1 MIIESLALAAQESEP
16 TAFLTDPMAHAA
28 FLAGSVAVL
37 FWLSDLERFRTFF
50 KYLPPIIW
58 SYFVPMLATT
68 FGILP
73 AASPA
78 YSWIRT
84 YFLPMALLLL
94 MVSIDLKS
102 VLKLGPM
109 ALFMVI
115 AGTVGII
122 IGGPIAYLVFG
133 GFLPPDAW
141 KGFAALAGTW
151 IGGTANMVAI
161 ADSVGTSA
169 DALGPIIVVDTV
181 VGYGW
186 MGVLLFF
193 SAYQN
198 LFDKKTG
205 ARTEVLDDTT
215 RMLEE
220 MEDRR
225 RPSTLRDMLM
235 LIGLGLAGAVA
246 SVALGKTLNPLGDP
260 VIISHTTWTV
270 LIVVTGGLA
279 LSFTK
284 VRSLEEVGASNLG
297 YAALYLLVA
306 AIGAQADLQA
316 VIQAPVYLAAG
327 VLWISI
333 HILVLF
339 GAARL
344 VRAPLFFVATGSM
357 ANIGGAASAPV
368 VAGVYHPAMA
378 PVGLLMAVAG
388 YVLGIYGALVCA
400 WLLGML
406 AG

>member
-1 MIIESLALAAQESEP
+1 MLIGSLNALAQDIER
-16 TAFLTDPMAHAA
+16 TVVLTDPMAQVA
-28 FLAGSVAVL
+28 FLAGTVGIL

-58 SYFVPMLATT
+58 SYFIPMIATT

-84 YFLPMALLLL
+84 YLLPMALLLL

-102 VLKLGPM
+102 VLKLGPT
-109 ALFMVI
+109 ALFMI
-115 AGTVGII
+115 LAGTFGII
-122 IGGPIAYLVFG
+122 IGGPIAYMVFG

-141 KGFAALAGTW
+141 KGFAALAGSW

-169 DALGPIIVVDTV
+169 DTLGPIIVVDTV

-198 LFDKKTG
+198 WYDKKTG
-205 ARTEVLDDTT
+205 ARTEVLDETT
-215 RMLEE
+215 KMLEE

-246 SVALGKTLNPLGDP
+246 SVALGQSLPPLGDP
-260 VIISHTTWTV
+260 VIISNTTWTV

-306 AIGAQADLQA
+306 AIGSQADLRA

-333 HILVLF
+333 HIVILF

-344 VRAPLFFVATGSM
+344 IKAPLFFVATGSM

-406 AG
+406 AA